1 VSGFFTSCQYN
12 LEFRLFRNGCHQHFK
27 EKKNVSLRVDGS
39 RAFDNPPTR
48 GLDVFHGAKVLPE
61 ARRGD
66 AASGMR
72 PLDARTQARA
82 RDRQPQPENPV
93 NPTDRF
99 NAILERLKRQ
109 GHRMTPQRM
118 AIVRAVLT
126 HAGHPTVEQIHKQML
141 PDYPTTSL
149 ATVYKTISLLKAE
162 GELLELG
169 FGEHGSRYDGLRPRP
184 HPHMICTRC
193 GEILDLDMDSL
204 EAVVAG
210 FAAKT
215 GYAVNSHRFDVFGLC
230 PACRKG

>member
-1 VSGFFTSCQYN
+1 M
-12 LEFRLFRNGCHQHFK
+12 
-27 EKKNVSLRVDGS
+27 
-39 RAFDNPPTR
+39 
-48 GLDVFHGAKVLPE
+48 FHGAKALHD
-61 ARRGD
+61 ARRGET
-66 AASGMR
+66 ASGVR
-72 PLDARTQARA
+72 PLDLWTQAGARA
-82 RDRQPQPENPV
+82 RQTTPENPV
-93 NPTDRF
+93 NPSDRF

-118 AIVRAVLT
+118 AIVRAVLG
-126 HAGHPTVEQIHKQML
+126 HAGHPTVEQIHRQIL

-169 FGEHGSRYDGLRPRP
+169 FGEHGSRYDGLRPKP

-193 GEILDLDMDSL
+193 GEILDLDMESL
-204 EAVVAG
+204 DAVVAG